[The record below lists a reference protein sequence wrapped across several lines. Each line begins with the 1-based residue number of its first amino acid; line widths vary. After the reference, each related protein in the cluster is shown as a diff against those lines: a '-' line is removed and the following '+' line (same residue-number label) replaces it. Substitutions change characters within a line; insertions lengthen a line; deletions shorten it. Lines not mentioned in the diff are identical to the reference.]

1 MFPFPHSGTAYRAV
15 RAARLLWCAV
25 ASVLTFRPV
34 AIGTIRQLPPVL
46 YILDSPSGEPD
57 GSLRYGFGT
66 RTRSGLVQ
74 STRCRPASGSHSRFN
89 ASRGI
94 EPLPLSSW
102 PYAVCKVRRCKLN
115 LQHSYGHTK
124 WPIGV
129 HENRIGRSSP
139 PARGPF
145 PPRMGRCCPGLEK
158 RGKGG
163 PSEAAPRKERRA

>member
-1 MFPFPHSGTAYRAV
+1 MGMSALPLGFLAAIVTFPHSGTASLAV
-15 RAARLLWCAV
+15 REARLLWCAV
-25 ASVLTFRPV
+25 PSVLTFRPV

-74 STRCRPASGSHSRFN
+74 STRCRPASGSHSRYD

-102 PYAVCKVRRCKLN
+102 PYAVCKVRVQAL
-115 LQHSYGHTK
+115 
-124 WPIGV
+124 P
-129 HENRIGRSSP
+129 
-139 PARGPF
+139 
-145 PPRMGRCCPGLEK
+145 LET
-158 RGKGG
+158 
-163 PSEAAPRKERRA
+163 

>member
-1 MFPFPHSGTAYRAV
+1 MFPIPHSRTASLAV
-15 RAARLLWCAV
+15 REARLLWCAV
-25 ASVLTFRPV
+25 PSVLTFRPV

-74 STRCRPASGSHSRFN
+74 STRCRPASGSHSRYD

-102 PYAVCKVRRCKLN
+102 PYAVCKVRVQAL
-115 LQHSYGHTK
+115 
-124 WPIGV
+124 P
-129 HENRIGRSSP
+129 
-139 PARGPF
+139 
-145 PPRMGRCCPGLEK
+145 LET
-158 RGKGG
+158 
-163 PSEAAPRKERRA
+163 